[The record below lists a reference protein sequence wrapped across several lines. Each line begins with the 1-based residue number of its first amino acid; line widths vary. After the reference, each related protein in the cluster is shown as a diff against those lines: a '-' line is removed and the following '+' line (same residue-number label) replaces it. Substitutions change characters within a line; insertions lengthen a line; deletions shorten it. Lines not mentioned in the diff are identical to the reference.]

1 MTPIKIAFLSCDNLD
16 GYIVDDDLALQPLK
30 EAGFLVETKPW
41 SASCDWSQYRAVVV
55 RTTWDYT
62 QKLDEFLVALEHIS
76 SQTQLINDLS
86 IIQWNSK
93 KTYLR
98 DLKSWGLKIIPTE
111 YSWPSDW
118 SALFEKWRT
127 ETLMVKPQVGASS
140 INTFKVTRETLP
152 LRPLFSQGPLVQPF
166 RENILTEGE
175 FSFHFFYGEFSHAI
189 QKIPKSGDYRV
200 QEEYGGNIV
209 SITPSPEDLEL
220 ATTIYKTVEGKLKTP
235 TLFHRVD
242 LVRSPEGELEI
253 MELELVEPSLYF
265 RTTPVAAPNFANAL
279 NRLLAR

>member
-16 GYIVDDDLALQPLK
+16 GYITDDNLALQPLK

-41 SASCDWSQYRAVVV
+41 NTRCDWSQYQAVVV

-62 QKLDEFLVALEHIS
+62 QRLGEFLVALEHIS

-86 IIQWNSK
+86 VIQWNSQ
-93 KTYLR
+93 KTYLK
-98 DLKSWGLKIIPTE
+98 DLNSWGLRIIPTE
-111 YSWPSDW
+111 YSWPNDW
-118 SALFEKWRT
+118 RSLFEKWQT

-140 INTFKVTRETLP
+140 INTFKVTRESLP
-152 LRPLFSQGPLVQPF
+152 TKPLFSLGPLIQPF
-166 RENILTEGE
+166 REKILTEGE

-189 QKIPKSGDYRV
+189 QKVPKSGDYRV
-200 QEEYGGNIV
+200 QEEYGGNII

-242 LVRSPEGELEI
+242 LVRNSSWELEI

-265 RTTPVAAPNFANAL
+265 RTTPVAAPNFTKAL
-279 NRLLAR
+279 KRLLAR

>member
-1 MTPIKIAFLSCDNLD
+1 MKPLKIAFLSCDNLD
-16 GYIVDDDLALQPLK
+16 GYIIDDDLALKPLK
-30 EAGFLVETKPW
+30 EAGFLVETKAW
-41 SASCDWSQYRAVVV
+41 SATCDWSQYQAAIV

-62 QKLDEFLVALEHIS
+62 QRLDEFLVALEHIS

-86 IIQWNSK
+86 VIQWNSQ
-93 KTYLR
+93 KTYLK
-98 DLKSWGLKIIPTE
+98 DLCSWGLRIIPTE
-111 YSWPSDW
+111 FSWPNDW
-118 SALFEKWRT
+118 GSLFEKWQT

-140 INTFKVTRETLP
+140 VNTFKVTRESLP
-152 LRPLFSQGPLVQPF
+152 TKPLFSQGPLIQPF
-166 RENILTEGE
+166 RQNILTEGE

-189 QKIPKSGDYRV
+189 QKIPKLGDYRV

-209 SITPSPEDLEL
+209 SIAPSPVDLEF
-220 ATTIYKTVEGKLKTP
+220 ATAIYKTVEGKLKTP

-242 LVRSPEGELEI
+242 LVRNSIGELEI

-279 NRLLAR
+279 KRILSR